1 MQFELLADGIAA
13 TSVRAALGFLAALA
27 LFKTAKKRFMRGGT
41 PLDTLLIVIV
51 GAVLGRGVVEGEHF
65 YSALTGCVVLV
76 VMHYLLAGTAF
87 LFPRLSSLI
96 EGQTRV
102 LIRDGHVDYRQ
113 MRAAL
118 LKPEDLIE
126 AARLRGISSLDAV
139 REARQERSGE
149 ISLLLYEDE
158 ARPTPIGRRSRETA
172 DVST

>member
-1 MQFELLADGIAA
+1 MQFDLLADGMTA

-65 YSALTGCVVLV
+65 YSALAGCLVLV
-76 VMHYLLAGTAF
+76 MMHYLLAGTAF
-87 LFPRLSSLI
+87 LVPRLSSLI

-102 LIRDGHVDYRQ
+102 LIRDGRLDAHQ

-118 LKPEDLIE
+118 LKPEDILE
-126 AARLRGISSLDAV
+126 AARLRGISSLEDV

-149 ISLLLYEDE
+149 ISLLLYGE
-158 ARPTPIGRRSRETA
+158 GRSGGRDSK
-172 DVST
+172 